1 MARKI
6 YSTIL
11 AKPTQS
17 ILKLIITITISSSV
31 IGASAA
37 LYFPNYSVQ
46 LWSGSVIG
54 QLAVIGHR

>member
-31 IGASAA
+31 IGALVS
-37 LYFPNYSVQ
+37 LFSLIILDCDWFKNSS
-46 LWSGSVIG
+46 L
-54 QLAVIGHR
+54 H